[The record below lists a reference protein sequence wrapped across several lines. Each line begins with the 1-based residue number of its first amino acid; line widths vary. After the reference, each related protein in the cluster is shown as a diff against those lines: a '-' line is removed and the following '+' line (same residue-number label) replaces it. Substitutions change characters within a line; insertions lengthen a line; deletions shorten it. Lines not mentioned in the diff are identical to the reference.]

1 LGFYQGELEFHD
13 LVKNL
18 DKMEKQKQFMSSPA
32 FGCAYVG
39 GEGSAKSS
47 GLMATCILNAAD
59 DPGGMSLVGR
69 LNMAALETTTLQTFL
84 ELVPAD
90 WGTWAEAKKI
100 WTFENGHQVL
110 FRHLDITDPKVHGHI
125 KSLNLSKAYVDEAA
139 EVDEKVIL
147 LLIGRLRRKTKSR
160 RILRLG
166 SNPAGHDYMWRMFF
180 DPNRKADWKRLY
192 HGINASSM
200 ENVFLPEEYLA
211 NRLATYPPDWA
222 ERFIYGYFT
231 DFTDLVYKE
240 FTEPTHVYD
249 DAKDWEIFSGGHL
262 PPSDWPVIVGMDIGS
277 GSEGDPWALP
287 VISVAPD
294 GRLYQFAEVYGV
306 DLRIAPIAAELSGYL
321 SGRTLEGLAYDY
333 AQRAA
338 AQELDEHGIIGTP
351 AMKER
356 RPGLF
361 KTEQYMHVDT
371 RLVHP
376 FNDKIEGSPRY
387 FVAKSCVNTFR
398 EISGYKWP
406 KDRGGAPKNDFS
418 TNHENSHMPDGIRYA
433 IHTFRPLPLET
444 KSPEKWQNPKLDYA
458 SKMFWFRKHEAEKNE
473 GRPEN
478 PLHSPFI
485 GPQRAFLL
493 NRRKRDDSRKPSPY
507 N

>member
-1 LGFYQGELEFHD
+1 MGYYSGEISFHEVIANLE
-13 LVKNL
+13 
-18 DKMEKQKQFMSSPA
+18 KMPKQKEFISSKS

-39 GEGSAKSS
+39 GEGSAKTS
-47 GLMATCILNAAD
+47 GLMTSCILNAAD

-69 LNMAALETTTLQTFL
+69 LNMPALETTTLQTFL
-84 ELVPAD
+84 ELVPAE

-110 FRHLDITDPKVHGHI
+110 FRHLDITDPKVSGHI
-125 KSLNLSKAYVDEAA
+125 KSLNLSKAYVDEAS

-147 LLIGRLRRKTKSR
+147 LLVGRLRRKTKSR

-180 DPNRKADWKRLY
+180 DPGRKAEWKKLY
-192 HGINASSM
+192 QGISASSM
-200 ENVFLPEEYLA
+200 ENVFLPQEYLA
-211 NRLATYPPDWA
+211 NRLATYPKDWA
-222 ERFIYGYFT
+222 DRFIYGYFT

-240 FTEPTHVYD
+240 FTEVTHVYD
-249 DAKDWEIFSGGHL
+249 DSTNHAIFGNQNL
-262 PPSDWPVIVGMDIGS
+262 PPSDWPCIVGMDIGS

-287 VISVAPD
+287 IISVAPD

-306 DLRIAPIAAELSGYL
+306 DLRIAPIASELHGFL
-321 SGRTLEGLAYDY
+321 QGRGLEGLAYDF

-338 AQELDEHGIIGTP
+338 AQELEEYGINGVP

-371 RLVHP
+371 NLVHP
-376 FNDKIEGSPRY
+376 FNPMLQGSPRY
-387 FVAKSCVNTFR
+387 FVAASCQNTIR

-406 KDRGGAPKNDFS
+406 KDRSGQPKNDFT

-433 IHTFRPLPLET
+433 IHTFRPLPMEIVT
-444 KSPEKWQNPKLDYA
+444 PKKWDKPGLPIM
-458 SKMFWFRKHEAEKNE
+458 SKIYWQQKEVQDAKQAKVERMRRTPFNSTRRGLSSRHEP
-473 GRPEN
+473 R
-478 PLHSPFI
+478 S
-485 GPQRAFLL
+485 
-493 NRRKRDDSRKPSPY
+493 Y
-507 N
+507 